1 MSREVLLFLADL
13 LQRQNIPV
21 GDPSARELARLAFL
35 ALDELGQELSRLD
48 TDPA

>member
-13 LQRQNIPV
+13 LQRQNIPI

-35 ALDELGQELSRLD
+35 ALDELGAALAALD
-48 TDPA
+48 